1 MLLKLVAVCPCIV
14 IVSPFIFVSCVDKPN
29 VLVPVVDVL
38 VPKFI
43 EFIGSI
49 IWDVKAKVPVPLGI
63 VWVLI
68 VERFIIAPL
77 LKLLVPFA
85 VNSALLLIKLTF
97 PPFADNI
104 KSFPDITLE
113 T

>member
-1 MLLKLVAVCPCIV
+1 ML
-14 IVSPFIFVSCVDKPN
+14 
-29 VLVPVVDVL
+29 
-38 VPKFI
+38 
-43 EFIGSI
+43 
-49 IWDVKAKVPVPLGI
+49 
-63 VWVLI
+63 WVLI